1 MHPVEHLYV
10 RPLSWRC
17 ASIRLL
23 FGGLSPLL
31 SADSGHWVVLLN
43 SHSRTYTCRYYL
55 ATVLPSIALT
65 LSPFHFLWNGIH
77 AVISPAAGHS
87 GWEDHWQSDQHHYI
101 HHATFESNCKSVYPY
116 VCLSRAGQNAYDLQC
131 MQVCAYNTGALALTA
146 AARYLLFPL
155 CGWPGLNHRWRR
167 WYTRGRFLRHP
178 PRHSLGQGQALRG
191 RCVRR
196 RSGHATRG
204 GWADRD
210 GFLNCVHICPC
221 AKQQAREPQPEP

>member
-1 MHPVEHLYV
+1 MSDCVCGDHHASIAGGPGAVLGPMHASCRALV

-116 VCLSRAGQNAYDLQC
+116 VCLS
-131 MQVCAYNTGALALTA
+131 CALDRTITTSSA
-146 AARYLLFPL
+146 
-155 CGWPGLNHRWRR
+155 CK
-167 WYTRGRFLRHP
+167 
-178 PRHSLGQGQALRG
+178 
-191 RCVRR
+191 CVRTTLE
-196 RSGHATRG
+196 H
-204 GWADRD
+204 
-210 GFLNCVHICPC
+210 
-221 AKQQAREPQPEP
+221 

>member
-1 MHPVEHLYV
+1 M
-10 RPLSWRC
+10 LSSVQQRVTL
-17 ASIRLL
+17 AGRIIGSPISITISTMRRL
-23 FGGLSPLL
+23 
-31 SADSGHWVVLLN
+31 
-43 SHSRTYTCRYYL
+43 R
-55 ATVLPSIALT
+55 ATVSQSIHMSVSPTLDRTLT
-65 LSPFHFLWNGIH
+65 
-77 AVISPAAGHS
+77 
-87 GWEDHWQSDQHHYI
+87 
-101 HHATFESNCKSVYPY
+101 T
-116 VCLSRAGQNAYDLQC
+116 DLRC
-131 MQVCAYNTGALALTA
+131 MQVCAYNTGALALTT